1 LDIMATSEE
10 SLQRDGEHTGNR
22 FRRALRR
29 IGASA
34 DQLEAQ
40 ELQEESVEAGGTPIL
55 RCTVGQQVCVSGT
68 LRAVTLR
75 PQGGVPSLEADLY
88 DGSAKLKLVWLGRR
102 KVGGVEPGRTIV
114 ARGRLTDQRGV
125 LTLYNPS
132 YELR

>member
-1 LDIMATSEE
+1 LGALTETA
-10 SLQRDGEHTGNR
+10 EHVSDPDRGSR

-29 IGASA
+29 FGASS
-34 DQLEAQ
+34 DELEAA
-40 ELQEESVEAGGTPIL
+40 ELQEEAVEAGGTPIM

-102 KVGGVEPGRTIV
+102 KVGGIEPGRTIV
-114 ARGRLTDQRGV
+114 AHGRLTDQRGV

-132 YELR
+132 YELLQ

>member
-1 LDIMATSEE
+1 MSSTFERAQEPDRGGS
-10 SLQRDGEHTGNR
+10 R

-29 IGASA
+29 IGASS
-34 DQLEAQ
+34 DELEAE
-40 ELQEESVEAGGTPIL
+40 ELQEEAVEAGGTPIM

-88 DGSAKLKLVWLGRR
+88 DGTAKVKLVWLGRR
-102 KVGGVEPGRTIV
+102 KIEGVEPGRTIV

-132 YELR
+132 YELRQ

>member
-1 LDIMATSEE
+1 MSE
-10 SLQRDGEHTGNR
+10 SSVQQSPSDTARASSR
-22 FRRALRR
+22 FRRALHRM
-29 IGASA
+29 GASS
-34 DQLEAQ
+34 DQLQAE
-40 ELQEESVEAGGTPIL
+40 ELQEEAVEAGGTPIM

-75 PQGGVPSLEADLY
+75 PQGGVPSLEAELY

-102 KVGGVEPGRTIV
+102 KVGGVEPGRMII

-132 YELR
+132 YELRQ

>member
-1 LDIMATSEE
+1 MSATP
-10 SLQRDGEHTGNR
+10 EHPREHDRGGSR
-22 FRRALRR
+22 LRRALHR
-29 IGASA
+29 IGASS
-34 DQLEAQ
+34 DELEAE
-40 ELQEESVEAGGTPIL
+40 ELQDEAVEAGGTPIG
-55 RCTVGQQVCVSGT
+55 RCTVGEEVCVSGT

-125 LTLYNPS
+125 LTLFNPS
-132 YELR
+132 YELRK

>member
-1 LDIMATSEE
+1 MSE
-10 SLQRDGEHTGNR
+10 SSVQQSPSDTARSSSR
-22 FRRALRR
+22 FRRALHRM
-29 IGASA
+29 GASS
-34 DQLEAQ
+34 DQLQAE
-40 ELQEESVEAGGTPIL
+40 ELQEEAVTAGGTPIM

-75 PQGGVPSLEADLY
+75 PQGGVPSLEAELY

-102 KVGGVEPGRTIV
+102 KVGGVEPGRMII

-132 YELR
+132 YELRQ